1 MTTGTGAV
9 TAVGVIGAGAMG
21 SGIAQVAVTG
31 GMQAIVFDQDD
42 AAVTAAIAQIGKR
55 LDRLVEK
62 ERLSADDA
70 AAAKG
75 RLQPAGRLA
84 DLADCQLVIEAIVEN
99 LDVKQAVFAE
109 LEQHVAS
116 DAILT
121 SNTSS
126 LSIAAIASTCRHRER
141 VAGMHF
147 FNPVP
152 LMKLVEI
159 ISGPET
165 DPDIAA
171 TLADVGRRMG
181 RTPVQVA
188 DSPGFLV
195 NLGGR
200 AFNTEA
206 LHILRDGVASPAQ
219 VDAVMRDCCGF
230 RMGPFELM
238 DLTGIDVNYPVSTII
253 HEGFFFDPRLRT
265 TPGHRQLHEAGR
277 LGRKSGRGF
286 YAYTDA
292 APQPDNGAGT
302 PADHEIAAAQVT
314 DVVVLAEAD
323 EALAELMR
331 AAGCRVLETD
341 DGNAPIVAAP
351 LGEDA
356 STMAAR
362 LELPSSR
369 LVAIDTLTASA
380 NRIVIM
386 TPPGG
391 DSGIRDAVAASL
403 ATTGR
408 AVTAIHDSPGFIAQ
422 RICAMVGNLGCEMA
436 QIGLASPSDIDT
448 AMTLGLNY
456 PTGPLALCEYYGKRR
471 IHAIME
477 RLQEVTGDDRYRP
490 STWLRRRALLDLPIH
505 IPD

>member
-1 MTTGTGAV
+1 MSARADAV
-9 TAVGVIGAGAMG
+9 NAVGVIGAGAMG

-31 GMQAIVFDQDD
+31 GMQAILFDQDD
-42 AAVTAAIAQIGKR
+42 HAVTAAIEQIGKR

-62 ERLSADDA
+62 ERMSAEDA
-70 AAAKG
+70 AAAKR
-75 RLQPAGRLA
+75 RLRPAARLA
-84 DLADCQLVIEAIVEN
+84 DLADCQLVVEAIVEK
-99 LDVKQAVFAE
+99 LEVKQTVFAE
-109 LEQHVAS
+109 LEQHVAA
-116 DAILT
+116 DALLA

-126 LSIAAIASTCRHRER
+126 LSIAAIASTCKHRGR

-165 DPDIAA
+165 DADVA
-171 TLADVGRRMG
+171 TSLADIGRRMG

-206 LHILRDGVASPAQ
+206 LHILREGVASPAQ
-219 VDAVMRDCCGF
+219 IDAVMRDCCGF

-277 LGRKSGRGF
+277 LGRKTDRGF
-286 YAYTDA
+286 YAYTDGK
-292 APQPDNGAGT
+292 PQVDVNGGA
-302 PADHEIAAAQVT
+302 PADHAIDPAHAADT
-314 DVVVLAEAD
+314 VVLPEAD
-323 EALAELMR
+323 DALAEMMR
-331 AAGCRVLETD
+331 AAGCRVLDTD
-341 DGNAPIVAAP
+341 DGTAPIVAAP

-362 LELPSSR
+362 LD
-369 LVAIDTLTASA
+369 VASERFVAVDMVTASS

-391 DSGIRDAVAASL
+391 DSRARDAVTAAL
-403 ATTGR
+403 TTTGR

-422 RICAMVGNLGCEMA
+422 RICAMVANLGCEMA
-436 QIGLASPSDIDT
+436 QIGLARPADIDT

-456 PTGPLALCEYYGKRR
+456 PTGPLALCEYYGTRR
-471 IHAIME
+471 MHTIMQ
-477 RLQEVTGDDRYRP
+477 RLQDVTGDDRYRP
-490 STWLRRRALLDLPIH
+490 SPWLRRRALLDLPIH
-505 IPD
+505 APD

>member
-1 MTTGTGAV
+1 MSVDAITT
-9 TAVGVIGAGAMG
+9 VGIIGAGAMG

-31 GMQAIVFDQDD
+31 GLQAIVFDQDD
-42 AAVTAAIAQIGKR
+42 QAVDAAIEQIGQR

-62 ERLSADDA
+62 ERLSTGDA
-70 AAAKG
+70 TSAKG
-75 RLQPAGRLA
+75 RLRPASRLA
-84 DLADCQLVIEAIVEN
+84 ELADCELVVEAIVEN
-99 LDVKQAVFAE
+99 LEIKQQLFAE
-109 LEQHVAS
+109 LEQHVAT
-116 DAILT
+116 DAVLA

-126 LSIAAIASTCRHRER
+126 LSIAAIASACQQRQR

-165 DPDIAA
+165 DADVAA
-171 TLADVGRRMG
+171 TLAEVGRRMG
-181 RTPVQVA
+181 RTPVQVT

-206 LHILRDGVASPAQ
+206 LHILREGAASPAQ
-219 VDAVMRDCCGF
+219 IDAVMRDCCGF

-238 DLTGIDVNYPVSTII
+238 DLTGIDINYPVSTII

-286 YAYTDA
+286 YVYADGKPQADA
-292 APQPDNGAGT
+292 NDCA
-302 PADHEIAAAQVT
+302 PADHEVDAAQAASAVF
-314 DVVVLAEAD
+314 VAEAD
-323 EALAELMR
+323 EHLSELIR
-331 AAGCRVLETD
+331 EAGCRILDVD
-341 DGNAPIVAAP
+341 DGSAPIVATP

-362 LELPSSR
+362 LGAPSER
-369 LVAIDTLTASA
+369 FVAIDTLTASTS
-380 NRIVIM
+380 RIVIM
-386 TPPGG
+386 TPPGT
-391 DSGIRDAVAASL
+391 SGSARDAVAASL
-403 ATTGR
+403 AVTGR

-422 RICAMVGNLGCEMA
+422 RVCAMVSNLGCEMA
-436 QIGLASPSDIDT
+436 QIGLASATDIDT

-456 PTGPLALCEYYGKRR
+456 PVGPLAQCELYGTGRM
-471 IHAIME
+471 HAIIE
-477 RLQEVTGDDRYRP
+477 RMQDITGDDRYRP
-490 STWLRRRALLDLPIH
+490 SLWLRRRALLDLPIH
-505 IPD
+505 TPD